1 MKRLMM
7 RKIREALRLHAS
19 GLSTRKIATSLG
31 VGQSTA
37 SEYLKRV
44 ERAALTLPLAAE
56 MTDGELEALLF
67 HPAGGV
73 SRLVEAQPDWPE
85 THRELKRPGVTL
97 SLLWEEYRAVHPD
110 GYGYSR
116 FCDLHRRWTGRLTP
130 VMRQHHVAGE
140 RVFVDYAGTTL
151 AVIDVGTGEVRQAQL
166 FVATLGASNLTYAE
180 ARWSQS
186 LSDWIGAHCRAFSY
200 FGGVPAQVVCDNL
213 KSGVTKACFFEPA
226 VNRTYADMAAH
237 YGTAVVPAR
246 PYKPKDKAKVEVAVQ
261 IAERWIAA
269 RLRNQQ
275 FFSLAE
281 LNAAIRSLLDRLN
294 DRVTRH
300 LGASRRALFNQVERS
315 ALRPLPAKPYVF
327 SEWKQCTVGLDYHVE
342 VDKHY
347 YSVPHNRLAR
357 EGLGPA
363 HGADCR
369 DFSPRQTCRSPRQ
382 DVVQSQAHHHR
393 RSHAGQPSALLPM
406 VAPAIEELGCEDQAQ
421 YRDTG
426 RSDASRDR
434 SHPEQGFRSCLGIMR
449 LAKPH
454 GAEALEAA
462 CERALTIGARSYSSV
477 NSILKNNLHRNRPEP
492 SADGPAIQHGN
503 IRRAARAPLARR
515 PGYFH

>member
-37 SEYLKRV
+37 SEYLKRI
-44 ERAALTLPLAAE
+44 ERAALTWPLSAE
-56 MTDGELEALLF
+56 MTDVELEALLF
-67 HPAGGV
+67 HAVGGA
-73 SRLVEAQPDWPE
+73 SRLVEAQPDWPVI
-85 THRELKRPGVTL
+85 HRELKRPGVTL
-97 SLLWEEYRAVHPD
+97 SLLWEEYRAANPD

-140 RVFVDYAGTTL
+140 RLFVDYAGTTL
-151 AVIDVGTGEVRQAQL
+151 EVIDAGTGEVRQAQL
-166 FVATLGASNLTYAE
+166 FVAALGASNLTYAE
-180 ARWSQS
+180 ASWSQS
-186 LSDWIGAHCRAFSY
+186 LSDWIGAHCRAFAY
-200 FGGVPAQVVCDNL
+200 FGGIPAQVVCDNL
-213 KSGVTKACFFEPA
+213 KSGVTKACFYEPA

-246 PYKPKDKAKVEVAVQ
+246 PYKPRDKAKVEVAVQ

-269 RLRNQQ
+269 RLRNQR
-275 FFSLAE
+275 FFSLSE
-281 LNAAIRSLLDRLN
+281 LNAAIRVLLDRLN

-300 LGASRRALFNQVERS
+300 LGASRRDLFNQVERS
-315 ALRPLPAKPYVF
+315 ALRPLPAEAYVF
-327 SEWKQCTVGLDYHVE
+327 CEWKQCTVGLDYHVE

-347 YSVPHNRLAR
+347 YSAPHSLLREKVWVRLTARTVEIFHLGKRVAAHVRTSSNRQHTTIS
-357 EGLGPA
+357 EHMPA
-363 HGADCR
+363 
-369 DFSPRQTCRSPRQ
+369 S
-382 DVVQSQAHHHR
+382 HR
-393 RSHAGQPSALLPM
+393 RHSEWSPERLKSWAAKIGPNTATLVEVIL
-406 VAPAIEELGCEDQAQ
+406 
-421 YRDTG
+421 
-426 RSDASRDR
+426 RDR

-454 GAEALEAA
+454 GEGALEAA

-477 NSILKNNLHRNRPEP
+477 NSILKNNLHRIRLEP
-492 SADGPAIQHGN
+492 AADGPAIQHGN
-503 IRRAARAPLARR
+503 IRG
-515 PGYFH
+515 PGYYH